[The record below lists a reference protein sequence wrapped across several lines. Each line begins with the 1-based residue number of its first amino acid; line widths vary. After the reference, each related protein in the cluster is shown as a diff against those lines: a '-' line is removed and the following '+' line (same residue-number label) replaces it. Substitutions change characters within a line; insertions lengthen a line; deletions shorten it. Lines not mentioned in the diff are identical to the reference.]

1 MTTTLARAFVAIAV
15 AATAATLSACDV
27 ANLGTSTP
35 STAPAPAA
43 RWTAPQPA
51 AVAGLQHRAEPT
63 LRAKPTR
70 QHGTLVVDA
79 AGMTLY
85 RSDKDSASP
94 PTSRCAG
101 ACAKLWKPVSPTVAD
116 LWAAGIDQSIV
127 GTVAR
132 ADGTRQLTLAGWPVY
147 RFVKDARP
155 GDVAGQCKGG
165 FFAVTPQGGKSM

>member
-1 MTTTLARAFVAIAV
+1 M
-15 AATAATLSACDV
+15 D
-27 ANLGTSTP
+27 
-35 STAPAPAA
+35 
-43 RWTAPQPA
+43 PQPA
-51 AVAGLQHRAEPT
+51 SMSTVEGLQHRVEPT

-127 GTVAR
+127 GTVVR